1 MASAAL
7 TTGAAPV
14 DPEQTSQASARARCN
29 LALCFLGQRTARA
42 NPALYLALMA
52 LALDLATISSRAN
65 YAAVKLS
72 DAGGTSVLLSQDTS
86 LFKNPQS
93 SELIKRPYCDH
104 AAPVL

>member
-7 TTGAAPV
+7 TMGATPV

-29 LALCFLGQRTARA
+29 LVLCFLGQRTAEA

-52 LALDLATISSRAN
+52 LALNLATVSSRAN

-72 DAGGTSVLLSQDTS
+72 DAGGTRVLFSQDTS
-86 LFKNPQS
+86 LFTCNQVS
-93 SELIKRPYCDH
+93 
-104 AAPVL
+104 